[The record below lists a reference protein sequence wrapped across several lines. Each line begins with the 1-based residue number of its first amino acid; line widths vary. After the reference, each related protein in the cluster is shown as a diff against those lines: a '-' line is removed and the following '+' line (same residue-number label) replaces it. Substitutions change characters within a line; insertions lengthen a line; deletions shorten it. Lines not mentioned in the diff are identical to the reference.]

1 MWLFGN
7 KVMKSVEILEN
18 DRLCGIDEKWHWYT
32 GKWPDEHT
40 NINIHTSMH
49 THIYIYSSYTQS
61 LSLPLFIYL
70 QSSLT
75 HTHNFP
81 HSNDSKRMISRFK
94 SATQICRSNTVLHS
108 FHPNTHRTVFVFLL
122 ALTAR
127 DSFHSEYNSYHYPLV
142 RFSHWGD
149 CDSALVQ

>member
-1 MWLFGN
+1 MIGFVEL
-7 KVMKSVEILEN
+7 MKN
-18 DRLCGIDEKWHWYT
+18 DIDTRVNDQMNTQTLTYIPLCT
-32 GKWPDEHT
+32 HT
-40 NINIHTSMH
+40 F
-49 THIYIYSSYTQS
+49 IYIQLVHTIS
-61 LSLPLFIYL
+61 LSLHLSTIFTHI
-70 QSSLT
+70 LT

-81 HSNDSKRMISRFK
+81 HSNDSKRMISRFI

-142 RFSHWGD
+142 RLSHWGDWGD

>member
-1 MWLFGN
+1 MIGFVEL
-7 KVMKSVEILEN
+7 MKN
-18 DRLCGIDEKWHWYT
+18 DIDTRVNDQMNTQTLTYIPLCT
-32 GKWPDEHT
+32 HT
-40 NINIHTSMH
+40 F
-49 THIYIYSSYTQS
+49 IYIARTHN

-70 QSSLT
+70 QSSLP

-142 RFSHWGD
+142 RLSHWGD

>member
-18 DRLCGIDEKWHWYT
+18 DRLCGIDEKWLWYT

-75 HTHNFP
+75 HTHTTSP
-81 HSNDSKRMISRFK
+81 IQMIVKGWSLVLNQQHKFVAVILSCTLFIQILIAQCLYSCSRL
-94 SATQICRSNTVLHS
+94 QHV
-108 FHPNTHRTVFVFLL
+108 TVFTLSTTLIIIHLFAL
-122 ALTAR
+122 ATGEIVIL
-127 DSFHSEYNSYHYPLV
+127 H
-142 RFSHWGD
+142 
-149 CDSALVQ
+149 